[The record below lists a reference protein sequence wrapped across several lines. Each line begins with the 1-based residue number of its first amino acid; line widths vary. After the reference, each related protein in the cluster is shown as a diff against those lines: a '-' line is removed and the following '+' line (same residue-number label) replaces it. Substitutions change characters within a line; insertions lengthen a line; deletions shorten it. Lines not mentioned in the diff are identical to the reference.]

1 MIFEYK
7 RIAAAVVAAMM
18 MATGAVSTGAERQK
32 AATERDSGSS
42 AEFTGKIT
50 YEYASSTDSVTVSTE
65 ALADRLIDDA
75 KALLGTPYRY
85 GSPGPRSFDCSGF
98 TGYIYRKYGYDLE
111 RSSGG
116 QARQGREVSGPW
128 SNLQKGDIVVFAARR
143 NTSRVGHVGI
153 FIELS
158 ADGKDFT
165 FIHAAVKGGVI
176 VSHITEKYY
185 STRFLGA
192 RRILPDFV
200 KSPVDSLAAPLP
212 ENAVL
217 DTRDTLSLGDGDRR
231 VLLLEDGR
239 WMLIQGDGSLKA
251 PEDSANIVLYSSGKW
266 SRVENSSHRIPTGKT
281 HTAAAAVTENT
292 EKETSSEREYHT
304 IKSGDTL
311 SSIAA
316 RYGTSIDAVCR
327 LNGISR
333 NTVLRIGRRL
343 RVK

>member
-1 MIFEYK
+1 MIFQYRK
-7 RIAAAVVAAMM
+7 LISAVAAAVM
-18 MATGAVSTGAERQK
+18 MATGAVSAEAAERDAAQEK
-32 AATERDSGSS
+32 AE
-42 AEFTGKIT
+42 EIT
-50 YEYASSTDSVTVSTE
+50 KEYAASTDSVTVSTE
-65 ALADRLIDDA
+65 ALADRLIEDA
-75 KALLGTPYRY
+75 KALLGTPYHY

-143 NTSRVGHVGI
+143 NANRVGHVGI

-176 VSHITEKYY
+176 ISHITEKYY

-192 RRILPDFV
+192 RRVLPDFV
-200 KSPVDSLAAPLP
+200 KSPVDSLATPLP
-212 ENAVL
+212 VDAVL
-217 DTRDTLSLGDGDRR
+217 DTKDTLSLGEGDSR

-251 PEDSANIVLYSSGKW
+251 SQDSANIILYSSGKW
-266 SRVENSSHRIPTGKT
+266 SRVENSSHRIPAGKT
-281 HTAAAAVTENT
+281 SQATATAVVT
-292 EKETSSEREYHT
+292 EKESSSERKYHT
-304 IKSGDTL
+304 VKSGDTL

-316 RYGTSIDAVCR
+316 RYGTSVDALCR

-333 NTVLRIGRRL
+333 TTVLQIGRRL

>member
-1 MIFEYK
+1 MIFEYRK
-7 RIAAAVVAAMM
+7 LAAVVATAVM
-18 MATGAVSTGAERQK
+18 MAAGAVGTEAAEQ
-32 AATERDSGSS
+32 EN
-42 AEFTGKIT
+42 AEGRS
-50 YEYASSTDSVTVSTE
+50 YEYAASTDSVTVSTE

-75 KALLGTPYRY
+75 KALLGTPYHY

-143 NTSRVGHVGI
+143 NTNRVGHVGI

-158 ADGKDFT
+158 ADNKDFT
-165 FIHAAVKGGVI
+165 FIHAAVQGGVI
-176 VSHITEKYY
+176 VSHITEEYY

-200 KSPVDSLAAPLP
+200 KSPVDTLAAPLP
-212 ENAVL
+212 EDTVL
-217 DTRDTLSLGDGDRR
+217 DTRDTLSLGEGDSR

-251 PEDSANIVLYSSGKW
+251 PRDSANIVLYSSGKW

-281 HTAAAAVTENT
+281 SQTAAAAVVT
-292 EKETSSEREYHT
+292 EKETSSERKYHT
-304 IKSGDTL
+304 VKSGDTL

-316 RYGTSIDAVCR
+316 RNGTSVDALCR

-333 NTVLRIGRRL
+333 STVLQIGRRL

>member
-1 MIFEYK
+1 MILEYRK
-7 RIAAAVVAAMM
+7 LAAVVATAAMM
-18 MATGAVSTGAERQK
+18 AAGAVGTEAAEQ
-32 AATERDSGSS
+32 EN
-42 AEFTGKIT
+42 AEGRS
-50 YEYASSTDSVTVSTE
+50 YEYAASTDSVTVSTE

-75 KALLGTPYRY
+75 KALLGTPYHY

-143 NTSRVGHVGI
+143 NTNRVGHVGI

-158 ADGKDFT
+158 ADNKDFT

-176 VSHITEKYY
+176 VSHITENYY

-200 KSPVDSLAAPLP
+200 KSPVDTLATPLP
-212 ENAVL
+212 EDTVL
-217 DTRDTLSLGDGDRR
+217 DTRDTLSLGEGDSR

-239 WMLIQGDGSLKA
+239 WMLILGDGSLKA
-251 PEDSANIVLYSSGKW
+251 PLDSANIILYSSGKW

-281 HTAAAAVTENT
+281 SQTAAAAVVT
-292 EKETSSEREYHT
+292 EKETSSERKYHT
-304 IKSGDTL
+304 VKSGDTL

-316 RYGTSIDAVCR
+316 RNGTSVDALCR

-333 NTVLRIGRRL
+333 STVLQIGRRL

>member
-1 MIFEYK
+1 MISEYK
-7 RIAAAVVAAMM
+7 RLVAAVAAVM
-18 MATGAVSTGAERQK
+18 MAMGAVSAGAAERET
-32 AATERDSGSS
+32 AAAQENAD
-42 AEFTGKIT
+42 EIT
-50 YEYASSTDSVTVSTE
+50 NEYAASTDSVTVSTE
-65 ALADRLIDDA
+65 ALADRLIGDA

-158 ADGKDFT
+158 EDGKDFT

-176 VSHITEKYY
+176 VSHITEQYY
-185 STRFLGA
+185 SSRFLGA

-212 ENAVL
+212 EGSVL
-217 DTRDTLSLGDGDRR
+217 DTRDTLKLGDSDRR
-231 VLLLEDGR
+231 LLLLEDGR

-251 PEDSANIVLYSSGKW
+251 PDDSANIVLYSSGKW
-266 SRVENSSHRIPTGKT
+266 SRVENSSHRIPTGKVPA
-281 HTAAAAVTENT
+281 AAAAVTEKT
-292 EKETSSEREYHT
+292 ENEDSSERKYHT
-304 IKSGDTL
+304 VKSGDTL

-316 RYGTSIDAVCR
+316 RNGTSVDAICR

-333 NTVLRIGRRL
+333 TTVLRIGRRL